1 MDTYNL
7 IAQGFGIAAMVFSI
21 LSFQQ
26 KSRAGVI
33 TFQMICGLLFC
44 VNFFML
50 GAYVGSLLNAIAFFR
65 AIIFLNK
72 EKLHADNTPWLI
84 GFIVVFIA
92 CYVLSFTLFGK
103 EPTVKNFILEVLPV
117 IGMTASTISFR
128 YSDAKSIRKYGLISS
143 PAWLIY
149 NIASGS
155 LGAIICETLNLC
167 SIFIGMLRYDRKKQ

>member
-7 IAQGFGIAAMVFSI
+7 IAQAFGIAAMVFSI

-26 KSRAGVI
+26 KSRAAVI
-33 TFQMICGLLFC
+33 TFQMICGILFC

-50 GAYVGSLLNAIAFFR
+50 GAIVGSILNAVAFVR

-72 EKLHADNTPWLI
+72 EKLHADNFPWLI

-92 CYVLSFTLFGK
+92 SYVLTFTVFRK
-103 EPTVKNFILEVLPV
+103 EPTLKNFIIEILPV
-117 IGMTASTISFR
+117 IGMTASTVSFR

-143 PAWLIY
+143 PAWLVY

-167 SIFIGMLRYDRKKQ
+167 SIFIGMLRYDRKK